1 MKFGATFKDH
11 MSKDLPIP
19 TLNTLR
25 ITPEDRDKRFKS
37 LYFVQILPIVYQ
49 KLAFIK
55 AIYSCSS
62 LNKVVCVLIA
72 HFMVGL

>member
-19 TLNTLR
+19 TLN
-25 ITPEDRDKRFKS
+25 ITPEDRDKLLKR
-37 LYFVQILPIVYQ
+37 LYFVQILAMVYL

-55 AIYSCSS
+55 RQCTLVA
-62 LNKVVCVLIA
+62 V
-72 HFMVGL
+72 